1 MSTPRA
7 RAGPP
12 EASELVQQLLTE
24 RRELLV
30 ANERLRLEL
39 RELRAAEAGP
49 DPRLRRMDDENARLR
64 QELAAIRAQLETFE
78 AGVQRAV
85 AQLEAG
91 LQERGAG
98 GTGSVPRRPLDRR
111 SGRASPSSRRTR

>member
-12 EASELVQQLLTE
+12 EASGLVQQLLSE

-39 RELRAAEAGP
+39 QELRGRQAGP
-49 DPRLRRMDDENARLR
+49 DPAVRRMEEENARLR
-64 QELAAIRAQLETFE
+64 RELSAARAQLEAFE
-78 AGVQRAV
+78 AGVQKAV
-85 AQLEAG
+85 AQLEAE
-91 LQERGAG
+91 LKR
-98 GTGSVPRRPLDRR
+98 
-111 SGRASPSSRRTR
+111 